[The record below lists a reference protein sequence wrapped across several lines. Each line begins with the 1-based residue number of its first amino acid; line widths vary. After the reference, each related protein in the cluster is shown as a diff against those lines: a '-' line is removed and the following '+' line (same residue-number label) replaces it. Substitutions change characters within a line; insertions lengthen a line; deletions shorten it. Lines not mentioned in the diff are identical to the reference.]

1 MSSLWSSLT
10 SLAVFTVACLCLCSS
25 SLMPFFRA
33 AFCIREV
40 YQICSMLDLLLAA
53 LTYSQD
59 VTMVLYSKQIASSG
73 LCIPEL
79 LWKA

>member
-33 AFCIREV
+33 AICIHEV
-40 YQICSMLDLLLAA
+40 YQICSMLHPLLAA
-53 LTYSQD
+53 LTC
-59 VTMVLYSKQIASSG
+59 SKT
-73 LCIPEL
+73 
-79 LWKA
+79 